1 MREGVRSRG
10 IGWLVVWTSLLTSPL
25 ISPVFAAG
33 PTGSIVGKVL
43 DPSGAAVAN
52 AKVVVTAPATGFSRE
67 VTSSEDGGYVCSL
80 LPVGS
85 YTVSV
90 EAPGFKQFEQAEV
103 EVRVE
108 IPSTVYARLTV
119 GDIKEVV
126 TVEGHGELVDTRT
139 GTLRDTIEQ
148 RAMLDLPLNGR
159 NAADLVLLSAGT
171 ADLRFTGSGAGA
183 GDAGDLQQPVTF
195 AGAVYISSN
204 GAQAQGVNY
213 TLDGGNNVDPYSNI
227 NNPFPNPDALEEF
240 TVQTSNYGA
249 EFGRGVGAVVN
260 VVTKSGTNQ
269 LHGDLFEFLR
279 NGAFNAAP
287 FFSTSGPD
295 QLKRNQFGGSIGGPI
310 LKNKLFFF
318 GNYQGTIE
326 HNVST
331 GNKVPSFTAA
341 ELTGDF
347 SALLAG
353 PNPVQLVNPFTQ
365 SPYLNNQIPQT
376 DFSSVTQNL
385 LKVLPSSPDGFI
397 SYTSPSRS
405 KDHEFLG
412 RVDFNSGK
420 QRIYSRYFY
429 ARHISPAQT
438 SATDMLALSGGED
451 FTNYAIVGSHT
462 YSFTPTFLNTVL
474 FSFDRNDGKT
484 TASAPFDIS
493 SQGVDIASPPQPELF
508 LSVGGLW
515 SVRSG
520 RFRNIQRDNLNFSD
534 SVLWARGKHE
544 MALGGDYTRQNVTG
558 ANRNRQSGQ
567 FTFDA
572 VSGDAL
578 ADLLVGYVARFKQGG
593 GEFQN
598 HTGNLP
604 SLFFNDSIRILPNLT
619 VSLGLRWDPFVPY
632 SDSYGRAPCYRPG
645 SQSTRFP
652 NSPLGYIFA
661 GDAGCPAG
669 GTNSSLALFSPRVGF
684 SYDLRGDGKTVV
696 RGGAGLFS
704 QPPFMGSFNQLVNS
718 APFSPQVQF
727 NGVPFATPYQ
737 GAEQPFPAQY
747 APFVPAKDVSF
758 ANLLA
763 GMAGVSFAPNWH
775 PMQLWNWN
783 LTVER
788 QLRSD
793 TVVRAAYVG
802 SKGTHLSY
810 NTDANA
816 PVYDPASGTSNVPDA
831 NFGQIP
837 FDTSGGNSIYHS
849 VQLSVEK
856 RMSHGFA
863 VSANYSWNHI
873 DDWNSYSSD
882 LDTINT
888 INPFRPGAFRGTS
901 DYDIRH
907 RLTSHF
913 VWDLPSPSQGL
924 ARYLLGNWKSSGI
937 WTWQSGQ
944 PITIFS
950 GNDNYSG
957 NGSGVGLDLARIVS
971 QPNYT
976 SGSIDSRVANG
987 WFTASSFDQNL
998 PGTFGDPASR
1008 NRLRGPRQF
1017 NVDFS
1022 LQKDIP
1028 FTEHWKLQ
1036 FRAEAFN
1043 VLNHPQFGIPDNI
1056 QADGSNFGKILGVS
1070 DPRIMQLAL
1079 KLYF

>member
-1 MREGVRSRG
+1 MRDCRKALCL
-10 IGWLVVWTSLLTSPL
+10 GWLVLALILSMSLPL
-25 ISPVFAAG
+25 SAAG
-33 PTGSIVGKVL
+33 PTGSIVGTVL
-43 DPSGAAVAN
+43 DPTGAALPN
-52 AKVVVTAPATGFSRE
+52 AKVTVTAPATGFSRE
-67 VTSSEDGGYVCSL
+67 VISAIDGGYVASL
-80 LPVGS
+80 LPVGT

-90 EAPGFKQFEQAEV
+90 EAAGFKRFEQSGV
-103 EVRVE
+103 EVRAE
-108 IPSTVYARLTV
+108 IPSTVHATLTV
-119 GDIKEVV
+119 GNVMETM

-148 RAMLDLPLNGR
+148 RMMVDLPLDGR
-159 NAADLVLLSAGT
+159 NAAALVLLSAGT
-171 ADLRFTGSGAGA
+171 ADLRFSGSGAGA
-183 GDAGDLQQPVTF
+183 GDSGDLQQPVTF
-195 AGAVYISSN
+195 AGAVYVSSN

-213 TLDGGNNVDPYSNI
+213 TLDGGNNIDPYSNI
-227 NNPFPNPDALEEF
+227 NNPFPNPDALDEF

-249 EFGRGVGAVVN
+249 EFGRGVGAMVN

-318 GNYQGTIE
+318 GNYQGTIV
-326 HNVST
+326 HDVST
-331 GNKVPSFTAA
+331 GNRVSSFTDA
-341 ELTGDF
+341 ERTGDF
-347 SALLAG
+347 SADTT
-353 PNPVQLVNPFTQ
+353 QIVNPFTQ
-365 SPYLNNQIPQT
+365 VAYLNNQIPQS
-376 DFSSVTQNL
+376 DFSPVTKKL
-385 LKVLPSSPDGFI
+385 FAVLPSSADGFI
-397 SYTSPSRS
+397 VYTVPNRS
-405 KDHEFLG
+405 KDNEFLG
-412 RVDFNSGK
+412 RADYNSGNH
-420 QRIYSRYFY
+420 RIYSRYFY
-429 ARHISPAQT
+429 TRHIAPLQSST
-438 SATDMLALSGGED
+438 TNMLALAGGED
-451 FTNYAIVGSHT
+451 FTNYAAVASDT
-462 YSFTPTFLNTVL
+462 YAFTPTFINTAL

-508 LSVGGLW
+508 LTVGGLW
-515 SVRSG
+515 SVQSG
-520 RFRNIQRDNLNFSD
+520 RFRNIQRDNLNFND
-534 SVLWARGKHE
+534 SVHWVRGRHE
-544 MALGGDYTRQNVTG
+544 IAIGGDYTRQNVTG
-558 ANRNRQSGQ
+558 ANRFRQSGQ
-567 FTFDA
+567 FTFA
-572 VSGDAL
+572 AASGDPL
-578 ADLLVGYVARFKQGG
+578 ADFLLGYVFRFRQGG

-598 HTGNLP
+598 HTGKLP
-604 SLFFNDSIRILPNLT
+604 SLFFNDSIRALRNLT
-619 VSLGLRWDPFVPY
+619 LNLGVRWDPFVPY
-632 SDSYGRAPCYRPG
+632 SDSLGRAPCYRPG
-645 SQSTRFP
+645 LQSTRFP
-652 NSPLGYIFA
+652 NAPLGYIFA

-669 GTNSSLALFSPRVGF
+669 GTNSTLLLVSPRVGF

-696 RGGAGLFS
+696 RGGVGLFS

-727 NGVPFATPYQ
+727 DGVPFATPYQ
-737 GAEQPFPAQY
+737 GAPQPFPAQY

-758 ANLLA
+758 ADLLP
-763 GMAGVSFAPNWH
+763 GMPGVSFAPNWH
-775 PMQLWNWN
+775 PMQLWDWN

-816 PVYDPASGTSNVPDA
+816 PVYDPNTGTSSVPNP

-849 VQLSVEK
+849 IQLTVEK
-856 RMSHGFA
+856 RMSHGFT
-863 VSANYSWNHI
+863 VNANYSWNHI
-873 DDWNSYSSD
+873 EDWNSYSSD

-888 INPFRPGAFRGTS
+888 IDPLRPNAFRGTS

-913 VWDLPSPSQGL
+913 VWDMPSPGQGP

-950 GNDNYSG
+950 GNDNSMT
-957 NGSGVGLDLARIVS
+957 GVGLDLADIVS
-971 QPNYT
+971 VPRYT

-987 WFTASSFDQNL
+987 WFTASSFTQNAT
-998 PGTFGDPASR
+998 GTFGNPASR
-1008 NRLRGPRQF
+1008 NTLRGPRAF

-1022 LQKDIP
+1022 MQKDFP
-1028 FTEHWKLQ
+1028 FTERWKLQ

-1056 QADGSNFGKILGVS
+1056 QSDSTFGDILSVS

-1079 KLYF
+1079 KLFF